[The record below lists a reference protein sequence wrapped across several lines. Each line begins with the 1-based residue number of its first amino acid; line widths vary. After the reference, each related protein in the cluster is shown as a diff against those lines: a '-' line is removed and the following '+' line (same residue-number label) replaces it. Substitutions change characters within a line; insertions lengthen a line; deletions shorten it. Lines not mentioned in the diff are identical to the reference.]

1 MAKKYVV
8 NLSDPER
15 EELLALTKSGEIS
28 ARKLK
33 RAHMLLLADEG
44 HIDAEIAAVLKT
56 GLSTVERTRRRFVL
70 EGFPAALN
78 EKPRPGAQA
87 KLDAKGEAV
96 LETLAK
102 SKPPQGRKRWTLQLL
117 ADRLV
122 ELQVVE
128 DISDETVRKV
138 VKKNGLS
145 YR

>member
-1 MAKKYVV
+1 MAKKYIV
-8 NLSDPER
+8 NLTEPER
-15 EELLALTKSGEIS
+15 EELLALTKSGKIS

-33 RAHMLLLADEG
+33 RAQMLLLADEG
-44 HIDAEIAAVLKT
+44 KIDTAIAATLKT
-56 GLSTVERTRRRFVL
+56 SLSTVERTRRRFVL
-70 EGFPAALN
+70 EGLQASLH
-78 EKPRPGAQA
+78 ERPRPGAQA

-96 LETLAK
+96 LEMLAK
-102 SKPPQGRKRWTLQLL
+102 SKPPEGRKRWTLQLL

-128 DISDETVRKV
+128 EISAETVRSI

>member
-8 NLSDPER
+8 TLTELER
-15 EELLALTKSGEIS
+15 EELLTLTKSGEIS

-33 RAHMLLLADEG
+33 RAQMLLLADEG
-44 HIDAEIAAVLKT
+44 KLDTEIAFILKT
-56 GLSTVERTRRRFVL
+56 GLRTVERTRRRFVL
-70 EGFPAALN
+70 EGLHQALH
-78 EKPRPGAQA
+78 EKPRPGARA
-87 KLDAKGEAV
+87 KLDAKGKAV
-96 LETLAK
+96 LEMLAK
-102 SKPPQGRKRWTLQLL
+102 SKPPEGQKRWTLQLL

-128 DISDETVRKV
+128 EISDETVRNI

>member
-1 MAKKYVV
+1 MAKKYIV

-44 HIDAEIAAVLKT
+44 HIDTEIAAVLKT

-70 EGFPAALN
+70 EGLPAALN

-128 DISDETVRKV
+128 DISDETVRNV

>member
-8 NLSDPER
+8 NLNELER
-15 EELLALTKSGEIS
+15 EELLTITKSGEIS

-33 RAHMLLLADEG
+33 RAQMLLLADEG
-44 HIDAEIAAVLKT
+44 KLDTEIASILKT
-56 GLSTVERTRRRFVL
+56 GLRTVERTRRRFVL
-70 EGFPAALN
+70 EGLHQALH
-78 EKPRPGAQA
+78 EKPRPGARA
-87 KLDAKGEAV
+87 KLDAKGKAV
-96 LETLAK
+96 LEMLAK
-102 SKPPQGRKRWTLQLL
+102 SKPPEGRKRWTLQLL

-128 DISDETVRKV
+128 EISDETVRSI

>member
-1 MAKKYVV
+1 MAKKYIV
-8 NLSDPER
+8 NLSDNER

-33 RAHMLLLADEG
+33 RAQMLLLADEG
-44 HIDAEIAAVLKT
+44 QRDTEIAAVLKT
-56 GLSTVERTRRRFVL
+56 GLRTVERTRRRFVL
-70 EGFPAALN
+70 EGLHPALN
-78 EKPRPGAQA
+78 EKPRPGARA

-96 LETLAK
+96 LEMLAK
-102 SKPPQGRKRWTLQLL
+102 SKPPEGKKRWTLQLL

-128 DISDETVRKV
+128 EISDETVRSI

>member
-1 MAKKYVV
+1 MAKKYIV

-15 EELLALTKSGEIS
+15 EELLALTKSGEVS

-70 EGFPAALN
+70 EGLPAALN

-128 DISDETVRKV
+128 DISDETVRNV

>member
-1 MAKKYVV
+1 MAKKYIV
-8 NLSDPER
+8 NLSDNER

-33 RAHMLLLADEG
+33 RAQMLLLADEG
-44 HIDAEIAAVLKT
+44 QRDTEIAAVLKT
-56 GLSTVERTRRRFVL
+56 GLRTVERTRRRFVL
-70 EGFPAALN
+70 EGLHPALN
-78 EKPRPGAQA
+78 EKPRPGARA

-96 LETLAK
+96 LEMLAK
-102 SKPPQGRKRWTLQLL
+102 SKPPEGKKRWTLQLL

-128 DISDETVRKV
+128 EISDETVRSI
-138 VKKNGLS
+138 VKKNDLS